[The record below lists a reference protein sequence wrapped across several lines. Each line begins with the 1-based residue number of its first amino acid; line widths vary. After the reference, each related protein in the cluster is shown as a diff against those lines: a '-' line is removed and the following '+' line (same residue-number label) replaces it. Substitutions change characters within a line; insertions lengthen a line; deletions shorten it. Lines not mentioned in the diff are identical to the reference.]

1 MSPKPLCVLALLLVV
16 LVGSSSAQRVD
27 YSGYTE
33 YDGRPAVLTLTFNGP
48 VVTGNLF
55 VSPVCEEGVHLTGVD
70 IDLTGTAS
78 GPWENAA
85 TSVVGGWSGGDTDP
99 CDASSTIRN
108 NPLYP
113 NNGTFTISM
122 TKTNDGKDA
131 VRLVRM
137 PTGYGYMFGSKGSV
151 YEGAGGTGSTGQ
163 GVDLKILELSVPS
176 GIAPGKVAEILVTF
190 SNVGGASS
198 GPFNLYGYAFP
209 NQNNLIYKSDP
220 APVQGL
226 GAGETKSVTLSI
238 PIPPNAP
245 DVPYDIKVAI
255 DNSNYA
261 GSGDVLET
269 NENNNEKWKRKVQEP
284 EVSTSAGSKVDLVV
298 VSVLDDPNQAAAA
311 SDQLTFTMELKNLGT
326 VEERG
331 FNVGFYLSPDR
342 SITADDIYIGYG
354 VVGLKP
360 GESKSGPVPCKIP
373 ADITPGLYYIGVIA
387 DPQEKVV
394 ESDETNNAKATED
407 PVRIPR
413 SLVIFSSD
421 SDVAGDDL
429 ASGRPGS
436 GSEVVHLQ
444 KGQTHT
450 FQMPIADTVD
460 QVRFGDAGVNSIS
473 HWYGHDNFV
482 NWGPSG
488 VLSGDGEETLGS
500 GTTITLLAVD
510 EGTATVRM
518 TAFWESSKSDG
529 SVGHGYQD
537 FSWTVIVGSFGS
549 DNDTD
554 TMPGSFS
561 GTVSKGEITSGKI
574 KGKAIYRPT
583 GEPVAGA
590 VIIGLDFEDEARGSY
605 PIQKLNSDGLKTGS
619 DGTFEIDIAT
629 CIPSGVDPGT
639 FWIRM
644 IKFYDGPLAQDLWGT
659 TDLDLWVVQSP
670 LKTFTLTNE
679 SVQAGPIDVGIVM
692 MDKACK
698 VFGTECP
705 YEPNWP

>member
-55 VSPVCEEGVHLTGVD
+55 VSPVCEDGMHLTGVD
-70 IDLTGTAS
+70 IDLRGLAI
-78 GPWENAA
+78 GPWESA
-85 TSVVGGWSGGDTDP
+85 TYPVIGNWSGGDTDP

-108 NPLYP
+108 NPMYP
-113 NNGTFTISM
+113 NNGTFTIYM

-131 VRLVRM
+131 VKLVRWLVRM
-137 PTGYGYMFGSKGSV
+137 RTSYGYLFGSKGSV
-151 YEGAGGTGSTGQ
+151 YEGAGGNGSTGN
-163 GVDLKILELSVPS
+163 G
-176 GIAPGKVAEILVTF
+176 
-190 SNVGGASS
+190 
-198 GPFNLYGYAFP
+198 
-209 NQNNLIYKSDP
+209 
-220 APVQGL
+220 
-226 GAGETKSVTLSI
+226 
-238 PIPPNAP
+238 
-245 DVPYDIKVAI
+245 
-255 DNSNYA
+255 
-261 GSGDVLET
+261 
-269 NENNNEKWKRKVQEP
+269 
-284 EVSTSAGSKVDLVV
+284 VDLVV
-298 VSVLDDPNQAAAA
+298 VSVLDDPNQATAA

-326 VEERG
+326 VEEKG

-354 VVGLKP
+354 VVDLKP
-360 GESKSGPVPCKIP
+360 GESRSGPVTCKIP
-373 ADITPGLYYIGVIA
+373 ADITPALYYIGVIA
-387 DPQEKVV
+387 DPLKEVV

-413 SLVIFSSD
+413 SLVIFSSG
-421 SDVAGDDL
+421 SDGTGDDL

-436 GSEVVHLQ
+436 QSAVVHLQ
-444 KGQTHT
+444 KGQTYT
-450 FQMPIADTVD
+450 FQMPAA
-460 QVRFGDAGVNSIS
+460 QSAGELSFSHAGVNSIS
-473 HWYGHDNFV
+473 HLYGHDNFV
-482 NWGPSG
+482 KWGPSG
-488 VLSGDGEETLGS
+488 VLRGDGEETLGS

-518 TAFWESSKSDG
+518 TAFWELSKSDG
-529 SVGHGYQD
+529 SVLQGFQD

-549 DNDTD
+549 DNDTYNV
-554 TMPGSFS
+554 PGSFS

-574 KGKAIYRPT
+574 KGKAVYRPT

-590 VIIGLDFEDEARGSY
+590 TILSLDFEDEARGSY

-670 LKTFTLTNE
+670 LKTFTLTND
-679 SVQAGPIDVGIVM
+679 SAQAGPIDVEIVM

-705 YEPNWP
+705 IDPSTGLPINDPNWP